1 MEEVHG
7 STDFAQEAKRKM
19 EQINELF
26 SLHPLAS
33 KVDLSNPGE
42 LGLSVRDYV
51 TKEEYEGSKFLQAV
65 HQDRGM
71 EDGLFGL
78 LAHGNGRTTILLVIR
93 HQGAFSEEERQI
105 FDALLLTARSVA
117 SLISKLNVQ
126 TQMKQFYIRHS
137 ATSTQALF
145 LLQNGGELLP
155 YNHSAVRMSENAWSE
170 DQPMLTLSAD
180 EMKMVSDSL
189 ERSWSDPL
197 CTTFCE
203 VKLDIGDG
211 RRTVNALYGG
221 EKETWLVLCLA
232 DQKDAAEEA
241 IRSLLTRRQREIME
255 WIAEGKTS
263 AETAIILDIS
273 PRTVEKHLEAVFQRL
288 GVENRITAVRRYLE
302 MKAGQLV

>member
-1 MEEVHG
+1 ML
-7 STDFAQEAKRKM
+7 M
-19 EQINELF
+19 
-26 SLHPLAS
+26 
-33 KVDLSNPGE
+33 
-42 LGLSVRDYV
+42 
-51 TKEEYEGSKFLQAV
+51 
-65 HQDRGM
+65 
-71 EDGLFGL
+71 
-78 LAHGNGRTTILLVIR
+78 
-93 HQGAFSEEERQI
+93 
-105 FDALLLTARSVA
+105 
-117 SLISKLNVQ
+117 
-126 TQMKQFYIRHS
+126 
-137 ATSTQALF
+137 
-145 LLQNGGELLP
+145 LLP
-155 YNHSAVRMSENAWSE
+155 E
-170 DQPMLTLSAD
+170 DLESLT
-180 EMKMVSDSL
+180 KKL

-211 RRTVNALYGG
+211 RRAVNVLYGG

-263 AETAIILDIS
+263 AEAAIILDIS